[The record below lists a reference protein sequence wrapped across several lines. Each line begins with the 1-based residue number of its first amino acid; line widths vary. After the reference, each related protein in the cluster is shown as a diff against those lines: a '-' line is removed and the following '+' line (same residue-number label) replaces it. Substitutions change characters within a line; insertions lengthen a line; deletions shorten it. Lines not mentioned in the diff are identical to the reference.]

1 MEQQLPLLAPD
12 SKAATSSPLCLTLDN
27 PTSTST
33 SPAVPSSAPP
43 PAAAL
48 EPSRQSFHERETD
61 AIKAKIMSHPLYP
74 ALLGAFIDCQKVGA
88 PLEVVGRL
96 SALAGELDSRAEDRH
111 LQGQSSD
118 PELDEFMETYIDML
132 VSYRQELTR
141 PIQEA
146 DQFFR
151 NMEAQI
157 DSFTLDDNGSEG
169 GNSSEDEQEAGGGD
183 MASAGLPE
191 ITSPCAEDKE
201 LKSHLLNKYSGYLSS
216 LWREL
221 SKKKKKGKLPRDARQ
236 KLLHWWQLHYRWPY
250 PSELE
255 KAALAE
261 STGLDAKQIN
271 NWFINQR
278 KRHWKPTPLAMEYRS
293 LQPAGAASYGGASA
307 GASTS
312 GGGSAVVRGME
323 GQHFTG
329 GGAYPRGGP

>member
-1 MEQQLPLLAPD
+1 MEQLPLLAPD
-12 SKAATSSPLCLTLDN
+12 SKAAAATSPLCLTLDN
-27 PTSTST
+27 PASTST
-33 SPAVPSSAPP
+33 SPGSA

-48 EPSRQSFHERETD
+48 EPSRQSYHERETD
-61 AIKAKIMSHPLYP
+61 AIKARIMSHPLYP
-74 ALLGAFIDCQKVGA
+74 ALLRAFIDCQKVGA
-88 PLEVVGRL
+88 PPDVVGRL
-96 SALAGELDSRAEDRH
+96 SALAGEFESRSEDRRPEP
-111 LQGQSSD
+111 SSD

-157 DSFTLDDNGSEG
+157 DSFTLDANSCEG
-169 GNSSEDEQEAGGGD
+169 GNSSEDEQKIATGD
-183 MASAGLPE
+183 MAGLPE

-278 KRHWKPTPLAMEYRS
+278 KRHWKPTPPAMEYRS
-293 LQPAGAASYGGASA
+293 LQPPVNYSG

-312 GGGSAVVRGME
+312 SSSAAVRSME

-329 GGAYPRGGP
+329 GSAYPRGGP